1 MVVWMCVCVY
11 GCMDVWMYGC
21 GCGCYV
27 MLCYVFFFEFYVVLG
42 GGLGVLQVH
51 TSPLVPIII
60 ISIFYPPSSLLDI
73 SSSLPASKFGTNTI
87 NSHQHSSLHRHCQTL
102 HSNLEH

>member
-1 MVVWMCVCVY
+1 MCIWMY
-11 GCMDVWMYGC
+11 GCMDVDVDVD
-21 GCGCYV
+21 V
-27 MLCYVFFFEFYVVLG
+27 MLCYVMFFFFEFYVVLG

>member
-1 MVVWMCVCVY
+1 MCIWMY
-11 GCMDVWMYGC
+11 GCMDVDVDVD
-21 GCGCYV
+21 V
-27 MLCYVFFFEFYVVLG
+27 MLCYVMFFFEFYVVLG